1 LYFSTHTLRAFI
13 LTLKPI
19 EINSHLFKR
28 GWVLLFCAILFSTG
42 FVFSQSINQ
51 SISSIEDTN
60 LFSSESD
67 KEFDLYLNL
76 LEKHKLSQQELLDS
90 TNYFKKIRNT
100 DYVLNG
106 KDINSINLSFSNRI
120 ELLNQTLSF
129 PVVNEELIGST
140 PLANLIATH
149 LKIVALETYLLQ
161 QKILGQNAKVNNLIN
176 EENNLYRKEKK
187 SLKKVKKNIISNKF
201 RKSIL
206 TAWNSSNNLKGNSLN
221 KFKNSTILKAIAETS
236 YYQNFLSSSKNIRK
250 SKRHFRK
257 LISTKSSFNAEV
269 NFANFLNG
277 IFSGGSKLVS
287 NFMGF
292 FATRKGKLLNN
303 IVFINN
309 SLKLLKPLDV
319 LLEKTPFRLTDKFIP
334 GYWGHAAIYLG
345 NEVQLKQLG
354 VWNHPIISRYHDQIK
369 KGNVIVEALRSK
381 VAFNSFKNFTN
392 IDDYAQLR
400 LIKEP
405 TLAEKREMIVR
416 VFAQI
421 GKKYDF
427 GYNIESSKKII
438 CSELHYITFDKVNFN
453 TNSVFGINTMS
464 VDQVAEQ
471 GLKGGAFYPVDL
483 YLDGI
488 RIGEDKIYEFYDQL
502 PTARKKEIRKLK
514 KSLH

>member
-1 LYFSTHTLRAFI
+1 MYFIVHTLRGGI
-13 LTLKPI
+13 LTLKLI
-19 EINSHLFKR
+19 KINSHLFKKE
-28 GWVLLFCAILFSTG
+28 WVFLFCATLFLTG
-42 FVFSQSINQ
+42 SSFSQSINQ
-51 SISSIEDTN
+51 SISSIEDAN

-67 KEFDLYLNL
+67 KEFDLYQNL
-76 LEKHKLSQQELLDS
+76 LEEHKISQQGLLDS
-90 TNYFKKIRNT
+90 ANYFKKIRNR
-100 DYVLNG
+100 DYVLKG
-106 KDINSINLSFSNRI
+106 KDINTINLSFSNRI
-120 ELLNQTLSF
+120 ELLNKSLRLSTAED
-129 PVVNEELIGST
+129 NELESSHFK
-140 PLANLIATH
+140 NLISTH
-149 LKIVALETYLLQ
+149 LKIISLETYLLQ

-206 TAWNSSNNLKGNSLN
+206 AAWNSSNNLKGNSLN
-221 KFKNSTILKAIAETS
+221 KVKNNTILKAIAKTS

-250 SKRHFRK
+250 SKRYFRK
-257 LISTKSSFNAEV
+257 LISNKSSFNAEV
-269 NFANFLNG
+269 NFTNFLNG

-354 VWNHPIISRYHDQIK
+354 VWNHPIISKYHDQIK

-381 VAFNSFKNFTN
+381 VAFNSFKKFTN

-471 GLKGGAFYPVDL
+471 GLKGGAFYLVDL

-488 RIGEDKIYEFYDQL
+488 RIEEDQIYEFYDQL

-514 KSLH
+514 KLLH

>member
-1 LYFSTHTLRAFI
+1 MYFIVHTLRGFI
-13 LTLKPI
+13 HTLQLTKR
-19 EINSHLFKR
+19 NSHLFKKE
-28 GWVLLFCAILFSTG
+28 WIFLFFAILFSTG
-42 FVFSQSINQ
+42 FTFAQSNNQ
-51 SISSIEDTN
+51 SFIAIEDAN
-60 LFSSESD
+60 SVSNKED
-67 KEFDLYLNL
+67 KEFNIYLNL
-76 LEKHKLSQQELLDS
+76 LEKLKLSQQELLDS
-90 TNYFKKIRNT
+90 ANYFKKIRNR

-106 KDINSINLSFSNRI
+106 KDINTINLSFSNRI
-120 ELLNQTLSF
+120 ELLNQSLSF
-129 PVVNEELIGST
+129 STIEGDELENSYFK
-140 PLANLIATH
+140 NLISTH
-149 LKIVALETYLLQ
+149 LKIVSLETYLLQ
-161 QKILGQNAKVNNLIN
+161 QKIVGQNAKVSNLIN
-176 EENNLYRKEKK
+176 EENKLYRKEKK
-187 SLKKVKKNIISNKF
+187 SLKKIKKNIISNKF

-206 TAWNSSNNLKGNSLN
+206 ATWNSSSNLKSNSLN
-221 KFKNSTILKAIAETS
+221 NIKNSTISTRITETS
-236 YYQNFLSSSKNIRK
+236 YYQNFLSNSKNIRK

-257 LISTKSSFNAEV
+257 LLSKKSSFNTEV
-269 NFANFLNG
+269 NFTNFLNG

-287 NFMGF
+287 NFMGM

-334 GYWGHAAIYLG
+334 GYWGHAAIYIG
-345 NEVQLKQLG
+345 NELQLKQLG
-354 VWNHPIISRYHDQIK
+354 IWNHPIISKYHNQIK

-381 VAFNSFKNFTN
+381 VAFNTFKNFTN

-405 TLAEKREMIVR
+405 TLEKKIEMILR

-427 GYNIESSKKII
+427 GYNIESSKNII
-438 CSELHYITFDKVNFN
+438 CSELHYITFDEVNFR
-453 TNSVFGINTMS
+453 TNRVLGINTLS

-471 GLKGGAFYPVDL
+471 GLKGGVFYLVDL

-488 RIGEDKIYEFYDQL
+488 RIEEDKIYEFYDQL
-502 PTARKKEIRKLK
+502 PTARKKKIRKLK